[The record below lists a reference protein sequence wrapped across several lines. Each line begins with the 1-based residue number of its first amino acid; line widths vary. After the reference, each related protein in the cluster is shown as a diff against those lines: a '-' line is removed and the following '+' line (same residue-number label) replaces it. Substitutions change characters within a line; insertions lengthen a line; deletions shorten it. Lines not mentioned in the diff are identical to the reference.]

1 MKLEV
6 VRELLVE
13 SLQTGDRLEA
23 LIYSAIYLK
32 VISDAL
38 VLLLSSS

>member
-13 SLQTGDRLEA
+13 SLQTGDRLEV